1 MKETTIIIH
10 NQIGLHAH
18 PATYFIQAANA
29 FKSQIWIEKNERR
42 SNAKSLLGV
51 LSLAIIGGDTL
62 KIIANGDDEAE
73 AISTLEKFVN
83 SGFENP
89 DEIESWLSELPAH

>member
-1 MKETTIIIH
+1 MKDITVIVK

-29 FKSQIWIEKNERR
+29 FKSQIWIEKGEKR

-51 LSLAIIGGDTL
+51 LSLGIIGGDTL
-62 KIIANGDDEAE
+62 KIIANGDDEST
-73 AISTLEKFVN
+73 AIETLAKFID

-89 DEIESWLSELPAH
+89 DEIESWLSELPTS